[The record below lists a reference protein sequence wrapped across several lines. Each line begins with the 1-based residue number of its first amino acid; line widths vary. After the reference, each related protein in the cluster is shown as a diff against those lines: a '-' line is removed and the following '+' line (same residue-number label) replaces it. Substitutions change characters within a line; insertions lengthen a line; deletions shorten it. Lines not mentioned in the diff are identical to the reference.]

1 LKLSKA
7 TFIILAIG
15 VFAIIAAGLGMTYS
29 QQDREQTRLNE
40 ELALAQ
46 LRLKKYP
53 AQQLSSEKQKLESQM
68 AKTESE
74 IKTAEDS
81 LDKSIESIE
90 ASAALYQLALD
101 CHVEVTEI
109 NSTGVTTEAVE
120 GVALSVLP
128 LTVRVEGDVPNL
140 IDFIH
145 KWTKAY
151 PTGMVKSLEMDV
163 PKKVEEELIVTQKG
177 EVIQVKEEEE
187 KTKEEKPSVVINL
200 IIYTLRVT

>member
-1 LKLSKA
+1 MKLSKTA
-7 TFIILAIG
+7 LIFLAIG
-15 VFAIIAAGLGMTYS
+15 VFAILAAGLGMAYS

-145 KWTKAY
+145 KWTKVY